1 MIVMNLLKIENIC
14 YSETF
19 FMRKNTFF
27 IHFVIVILI
36 FKALNSNSILLVYK
50 KRDRYKTTSL
60 HKQKTITY
68 IYSHHF
74 TTVTSITPSSLSK
87 LSERVTFAEL
97 VPQK

>member
-14 YSETF
+14 YSKTF

-36 FKALNSNSILLVYK
+36 FKVLITILFYSLQK

>member
-36 FKALNSNSILLVYK
+36 FKALNSKKGLLKSILFVL
-50 KRDRYKTTSL
+50 TS
-60 HKQKTITY
+60 
-68 IYSHHF
+68 S
-74 TTVTSITPSSLSK
+74 TVN
-87 LSERVTFAEL
+87 
-97 VPQK
+97 